1 MNFRGIP
8 CPACKRK
15 GLKHPD
21 HPHAQGRKVLTRV
34 ACRFCE
40 RSWWLDA
47 ALEQHLEITRETKH
61 KESDHV

>member
-1 MNFRGIP
+1 MDFRGIP
-8 CPACKRK
+8 CPACTRK

-21 HPHAQGRKVLTRV
+21 HPHAQGRKVRMRV

-47 ALEQHLEITRETKH
+47 ALEQHLESTRETK
-61 KESDHV
+61 EPSR